1 MFKIDD
7 YRALEIAEVLRKTF
21 NTRRIHLFIKKDPQ
35 FKALEKIYVFI
46 GNSGLT
52 AVITVANSLISYQLS
67 GRGEDYWSE
76 VGNYFSEYRA
86 GDLKQLYDVFV
97 KFLTEYTRYNKV
109 QLMVKL
115 RRLRTFLGSEI
126 AEKLYRYPCAY
137 STDQYILLKTL
148 AKTMSQSI
156 FAKTI
161 VFAVKMYYYVA
172 NLVCEHVEPDP
183 RVPMPIDR
191 RVAYISLTSG
201 LIRVPDKIS
210 LRVLRKLSYKL
221 MQSTYR
227 DHVADAWFLVSRY
240 SGIPC
245 ILLDTIVWL
254 IGKYILHFRSIDEI
268 TKEFIKDY
276 GLILSLNSTREI
288 FTQFTYALAPYR

>member
-1 MFKIDD
+1 
-7 YRALEIAEVLRKTF
+7 VLRKTI
-21 NTRRIHLFIKKDPQ
+21 NIRQMHAFIKKDPQ
-35 FKALEKIYVFI
+35 FRALEKIYVFA
-46 GNSGLT
+46 GNGGLT
-52 AVITVANSLISYQLS
+52 AVIAIANSLISYQLS

-76 VGNYFSEYRA
+76 AGYYFSEHRVE
-86 GDLKQLYDVFV
+86 DLKQLYDAFV

-115 RRLRTFLGSEI
+115 RRLKIFLGSGI
-126 AEKLYRYPCAY
+126 AEKLYRYPCTY
-137 STDQYILLKTL
+137 SVDQYTLLKTL
-148 AKTMSQSI
+148 AKTMSQPTS
-156 FAKTI
+156 AKTI

-172 NLVCEHVEPDP
+172 NLVCEHAEPDP

-201 LIRVPDKIS
+201 LIRVSDKS
-210 LRVLRKLSYKL
+210 GLRDLRKLSYKL

-227 DHVADAWFLVSRY
+227 GYVIEAWYVLSKY

-254 IGKYILHFRSIDEI
+254 IGKYILRFRSIDEMV
-268 TKEFIKDY
+268 KEFIKDY
-276 GLILSLNSTREI
+276 GLVLPLNSTREI
-288 FTQFTYALAPYR
+288 FTQFTHVLAPYR